1 MKLKEEKALY
11 ELILRITEYQ
21 KGFLKY
27 NMEEVIKK
35 WSSNKAEV
43 LNVGVSIR
51 NTYALQRLQYLN
63 DRLKDLYFITEYFN
77 KNISFKSKKYKEEFI
92 KLTLLIKVPHILI
105 TIYKSLL
112 NFISYFYDLETK
124 DEQLNEEGVINYL
137 SLKNNYIAEQL
148 RRFIT
153 SKNIKDLKA
162 LVLQEEN
169 AYLLMD
175 KIITSKEGERRSLQV
190 LKNYDNFE
198 ENISRISDFFIKDL
212 KEFMDI
218 FINKTSD
225 PNNKNIGYSSVND
238 LTIQE
243 NMSSKNFI
251 GVIPKDIKIKEKIVY
266 IKIYNLKLDLIKVLT
281 YPRFAIYQN
290 ISYREDSEKMYR
302 DSTKVSKT
310 VQLST
315 GTPTSIKKEIF
326 PPIEG
331 EMLWTHTLVLK
342 KNKFENIQ
350 TIVKEITLILS
361 LFNENTVYSKYSYL
375 HNSHKTSCYRALDQ
389 RDYEANLN
397 LAINN
402 LHKKEGKKRKM
413 ILGLLSEY
421 ANAKQPDSLP
431 NIFTKLWGIIDKLST
446 FYEKKKTNIQE
457 DSDERKIINQV
468 EKIINSNDKLKNSN
482 LSETLHRE
490 YSLRQDYK
498 NYFYKQLKIHK
509 ILGLPFSQIWK
520 VIDAL
525 YKRRSNL
532 IHTADQYINPLD
544 KSFIYD
550 YLFISNLVFLALC
563 HELGIEPKYTLDI
576 IKGELKG
583 FITDKDYYP
592 KKHKEEKAREKH
604 IDEVLEVMSGK
615 KKLKPGESISF

>member
-482 LSETLHRE
+482 LSETL
-490 YSLRQDYK
+490 
-498 NYFYKQLKIHK
+498 I
-509 ILGLPFSQIWK
+509 IL
-520 VIDAL
+520 
-525 YKRRSNL
+525 
-532 IHTADQYINPLD
+532 
-544 KSFIYD
+544 
-550 YLFISNLVFLALC
+550 
-563 HELGIEPKYTLDI
+563 
-576 IKGELKG
+576 
-583 FITDKDYYP
+583 
-592 KKHKEEKAREKH
+592 
-604 IDEVLEVMSGK
+604 
-615 KKLKPGESISF
+615 